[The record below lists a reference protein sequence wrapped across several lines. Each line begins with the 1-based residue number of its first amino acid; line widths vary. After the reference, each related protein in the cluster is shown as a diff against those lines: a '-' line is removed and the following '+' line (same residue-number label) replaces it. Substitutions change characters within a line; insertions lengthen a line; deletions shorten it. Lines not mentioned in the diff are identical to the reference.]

1 MRVKVSISLLVLSML
16 LISVFTPFY
25 GCIKTP
31 SLVGP
36 APDCEPEPGK
46 NKVAIVMA
54 EGGIYDTNTVSSQ
67 ILEYYTA
74 VKKDLDIENTGI
86 KKFDGTTIGELD
98 EFIDK
103 LYMEENIAYVVLIGD
118 DLPVANVTKDDYS
131 NLAAIYEKL
140 ECVNRERCFNA
151 CNDLA
156 VSYILPPV
164 FYSSSEKADFV
175 LQVLETYSSY
185 HNDFTAISS
194 TYQRSA
200 LFITAKEAES
210 PFERSDYDLPTT
222 TVYNSEQEKV
232 RNELKKKH
240 IVLKYGCVHGS
251 ATSVGLGVSRYGVQ
265 TTLEE
270 YASFVEENGTPAL
283 FVQSGSC
290 GGITIREDN
299 TRYCCWPQIFMESG
313 VWAYYAISGGGD
325 QISLMEKAFSK
336 EETIGL
342 AIRKNIV
349 AQNLIFGDIL
359 AHIK

>member
-1 MRVKVSISLLVLSML
+1 MSIRLLTSLI
-16 LISVFTPFY
+16 LISIFIAFF

-36 APDCEPEPGK
+36 TPDCKPAPNK
-46 NKVAIVMA
+46 NKVAIVIA
-54 EGGIYDTNTVSSQ
+54 KDGIYDTSAISSQ
-67 ILEYYTA
+67 ILEYYAA

-86 KKFDGTTIGELD
+86 KKFDSTTISELD
-98 EFIDK
+98 IFIDR
-103 LYMEENIAYVVLIGD
+103 LYLEENIAYVVLIGD
-118 DLPVANVTKDDYS
+118 DLPVANVTKDDCR
-131 NLAAIYEKL
+131 NLHAIYEKL

-164 FYSSSEKADFV
+164 FYSSSEKVDFV
-175 LQVLETYSSY
+175 LQVLETYTGY
-185 HNDFTAISS
+185 HDDFAAIST

-200 LFITAKEAES
+200 LFITTKELAEIEA

-232 RNELKKKH
+232 ISELKRKH
-240 IVLKYGCVHGS
+240 IILKYGCVHGS
-251 ATSVGLGVSRYGVQ
+251 ATSVGLGISRHGIQ

-270 YASFVEENGTPAL
+270 YTSFIEENGTPAL

-290 GGITIREDN
+290 GGATIKEDN
-299 TRYCCWPQIFMESG
+299 IGYCCWPQIFMESG
-313 VWAYYAISGGGD
+313 VWAYYIFGGGGD
-325 QISLMEKAFSK
+325 QIPLMEKAFSK

-349 AQNLIFGDIL
+349 AQNLVFGDIL
-359 AHIK
+359 AHMK